1 MIQLVRTFSSRLEY
15 SVVYVKTGN
24 IENNIMRVYSNI
36 EHIPSLGYLLSGSH
50 CDESYLISPQDES
63 IIRNDVLT
71 DSGEH
76 IYSIFPSQNPNTII
90 FYPSGFYDN
99 KKFMIHGQVSLLS
112 KNKLAKE
119 MYATIRKTIKSQFS
133 NKHGWYI
140 GEEAMH
146 YYGKIR
152 FVTID
157 VNEPEEY
164 DLN

>member
-1 MIQLVRTFSSRLEY
+1 MSESISFYATANDMIQLVRTFSSRLEY

-50 CDESYLISPQDES
+50 CDESYLI
-63 IIRNDVLT
+63 
-71 DSGEH
+71 
-76 IYSIFPSQNPNTII
+76 PNTII